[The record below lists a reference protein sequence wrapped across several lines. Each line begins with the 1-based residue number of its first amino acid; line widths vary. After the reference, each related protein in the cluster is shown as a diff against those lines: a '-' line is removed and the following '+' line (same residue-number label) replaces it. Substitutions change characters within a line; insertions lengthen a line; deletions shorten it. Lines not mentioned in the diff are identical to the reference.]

1 MKYLKEVTIIFGIT
15 MLGEFLNYLL
25 PFPVPSGVY
34 GLFILLLMLCTGA
47 LHTEDVAEVG
57 DFFLDTMPIMFI
69 PAGVGLLDSVQEAE
83 SILVPLTVITVIS
96 TVFVMVATGCVAQG
110 IIRRKNKRESMNG
123 LIHSSLYFGM
133 LVSYCAYMLGVWL
146 KKEDRDFKSAA
157 GCNYSCDCILSVFHI
172 EEAEYN
178 RGAVYLSYF
187 SDTGNGLSGDSLY
200 KQLELLRQH
209 LIASLRNCGRGYG
222 SVGSIC
228 GCAVSF
234 NWSIRTM

>member
-34 GLFILLLMLCTGA
+34 GLFILLLLLCTGA

-96 TVFVMVATGCVAQG
+96 HGICYGCDRVRGAEHHRAEKNRREAQKHEWTDSFFSLFWNAG
-110 IIRRKNKRESMNG
+110 QRRRVYVGRLAE
-123 LIHSSLYFGM
+123 
-133 LVSYCAYMLGVWL
+133 
-146 KKEDRDFKSAA
+146 KEDRLGNFKSAA
-157 GCNYSCDCILSVFHI
+157 GCNYSCDCIFI
-172 EEAEYN
+172 CF
-178 RGAVYLSYF
+178 SY
-187 SDTGNGLSGDSLY
+187 
-200 KQLELLRQH
+200 R
-209 LIASLRNCGRGYG
+209 I
-222 SVGSIC
+222 
-228 GCAVSF
+228 
-234 NWSIRTM
+234 